1 MPLDPDLAA
10 FLELV
15 EAGISNGAQPL
26 HQLSTA
32 TARAQYDK
40 STLSLDSEGMD
51 VASVKSIQIPCR
63 DGNWIDARLY
73 APAIPAHEGSLLPAL
88 LYFHGGGYCVGGLDS
103 HDSLC
108 RALTAL
114 TPCCVLSVAYRLA
127 PEHKFPTAVHDAQDA
142 YRWLLPNGSSYGID
156 TRRIAVGGDSV
167 GGTLATELA
176 LAAREAGWPQPM
188 LQVLLYPCTS
198 SRQDTGSHTRLAQ
211 GYLLEAPTLQWMFN
225 NYLRAAADRTDWRFA
240 PLEAADLSNLAP
252 AFIALAEFD
261 PLVDEGMT
269 YAERLKAAG
278 VSTQLKIY
286 EGMTHDFARLGNIVR
301 EADLVRM
308 DMAQALAKAF
318 SSSTG
323 RSADLI

>member
-26 HQLSTA
+26 HQLSP
-32 TARAQYDK
+32 ARARTQYDN

-51 VASVKSIQIPCR
+51 VASIKSIQIPCR
-63 DGNWIDARLY
+63 DGDWVDARLY
-73 APAIPAHEGSLLPAL
+73 APAIPAHDGSLLPAL

-114 TPCCVLSVAYRLA
+114 TPCCVLNVAYRLA

-142 YRWLLPNGSSYGID
+142 YQWLLSNGSSYGID
-156 TRRIAVGGDSV
+156 TRRIAAGGDSV
-167 GGTLATELA
+167 GGTLATGLA

-240 PLEAADLSNLAP
+240 PLEAADL
-252 AFIALAEFD
+252 
-261 PLVDEGMT
+261 
-269 YAERLKAAG
+269 
-278 VSTQLKIY
+278 
-286 EGMTHDFARLGNIVR
+286 
-301 EADLVRM
+301 
-308 DMAQALAKAF
+308 
-318 SSSTG
+318 
-323 RSADLI
+323 